1 MKKEYVKPALYVE
14 SFALSA
20 NIARGCT
27 DKNWPTNHQNANT
40 CAAIIAGQRLF
51 LLEPTCEYLPDT
63 EGDFEST
70 CGACYQTITDS
81 SRLFNS

>member
-27 DKNWPTNHQNANT
+27 DTNWSTNHQDANT
-40 CAAIIAGQRLF
+40 CAAIIGGQRLF
-51 LLEPTCEYLPDT
+51 LSTPTCDYPPET
-63 EGDFEST
+63 EGDFKDT
-70 CGACYQTITDS
+70 WGACYQTITDS
-81 SRLFNS
+81 NRLFNS